1 MQNNDKIQCKG
12 CEESKPQEEFY
23 LIDGGLGIEGIENL
37 RFDICKECVKAYN
50 TKNGVGKRFCYLLWQ
65 HIACY
70 YGAKE
75 FIAKNSDKNSCDRK
89 LLKSITSKIDNGYK
103 SYSYNNSASLER
115 AIQNLI
121 YLLDKSQNVCYK
133 NTSPKRQ
140 KRVFDILQNAQTDL
154 ENTIKEKIL
163 QEDYQTFKQFKQT
176 QGVRQ

>member
-1 MQNNDKIQCKG
+1 MATHCLLLR
-12 CEESKPQEEFY
+12 SKRVY
-23 LIDGGLGIEGIENL
+23 S
-37 RFDICKECVKAYN
+37 K
-50 TKNGVGKRFCYLLWQ
+50 
-65 HIACY
+65 
-70 YGAKE
+70 
-75 FIAKNSDKNSCDRK
+75 KNSDKNSCDRK

-163 QEDYQTFKQFKQT
+163 QEDYQTFRQFKQA

>member
-1 MQNNDKIQCKG
+1 MQNSDKLQCKG
-12 CEESKPQEEFY
+12 CKKSKPQNEFY
-23 LIDGGLGIEGIENL
+23 LVDGGLGIEGIENL
-37 RFDICKECVKAYN
+37 RFEICKECIKAYN
-50 TKNGVGKRFCYLLWQ
+50 TKNGTGKNFCYLLWQ

-103 SYSYNNSASLER
+103 SYRDDSLSLQM
-115 AIQNLI
+115 ALQNFISLF
-121 YLLDKSQNVCYK
+121 DKFQK
-133 NTSPKRQ
+133 GGFKKASPKRQ

-176 QGVRQ
+176 QGVKK

>member
-1 MQNNDKIQCKG
+1 MQNNEIQCKG
-12 CEESKPQEEFY
+12 CKESKLQKEFY
-23 LIDGGLGIEGIENL
+23 LVDGGLGIEGIENL
-37 RFDICKECVKAYN
+37 RFEICKECVKSYN
-50 TKNGVGKRFCYLLWQ
+50 TKNGVGKNFCYLLWQ

-103 SYSYNNSASLER
+103 SYHDDSLSLQMALQNFFSLFDKFQKGGFKKASR
-115 AIQNLI
+115 
-121 YLLDKSQNVCYK
+121 
-133 NTSPKRQ
+133 KRQ

-163 QEDYQTFKQFKQT
+163 QEDYQTFRQFKQT
-176 QGVRQ
+176 QGVRK